1 MSFNQ
6 SVATINVTFQLFFF
20 LYNALAFRYI
30 EDDVNKRDKN
40 KGR

>member
-6 SVATINVTFQLFFF
+6 SVATINVTFQLFF
-20 LYNALAFRYI
+20 LYNALTFRYI

>member
-6 SVATINVTFQLFFF
+6 TVATINVTFQLSF
-20 LYNALAFRYI
+20 LYNVLAFRYI